1 MWSLLIA
8 CRREPVPNPEPTPG
22 PAAHS
27 AAAEPPHT
35 GSGHTG
41 GARESG
47 GPVTEPFLSGEP
59 ADLIGQLELAWYPV
73 ADPTRWA
80 VVATTFTQGSFGWTG
95 DLELAADGL
104 DSCEVRTGDP
114 ELELGLLDRGALEVR
129 SGADVVT
136 TVSLAP
142 GAYFGEARLGVVDPR
157 GRAWDLLAEGAVGAG
172 FSLPAAVTFPAGE
185 LVVTEPAA
193 PAVVGVGEPL
203 RVRWTG
209 TSAAMV
215 ELSLVGHDGSRV
227 RCAAVDDGAFD
238 VPASLL
244 AFLPRGEVVMG
255 VYAREL
261 AGPSAGDGAWVQVY
275 ATQAVEGSVRLQ

>member
-8 CRREPVPNPEPTPG
+8 CRTEPEPNPGPTTPH
-22 PAAHS
+22 PDHS
-27 AAAEPPHT
+27 AGSEPSHT
-35 GSGHTG
+35 ASGHSG

-47 GPVTEPFLSGEP
+47 GPVTDPFLSGEP

-80 VVATTFTQGSFGWTG
+80 VVATTFAQGSFGWTG
-95 DLELAADGL
+95 DVELAADGL

-114 ELELGLLDRGALEVR
+114 ELGLELVDRGALEVR

-142 GAYFGEARLGVVDPR
+142 GAYFGEAGLGVVDPR
-157 GRAWDLLAEGAVGAG
+157 GRAWDVHAEGSVGAG

-185 LVVTEPAA
+185 LVVSEPAA
-193 PAVVGVGEPL
+193 PAVVGVGDPL
-203 RVRWTG
+203 RVRWSG

-215 ELSLVGHDGSRV
+215 ELSVVGRDGSRV

-275 ATQAVEGSVRLQ
+275 ATQAVEGPVRLQ